1 MAVGYTKLFDPGD
14 VVNFASKRHAGVGDR
29 RDGLVYVYGGAE
41 HIVLAVNVA
50 LATARPLLIRGPSG
64 SGKSSLAY
72 NVAKIMGY
80 RYYEHVITAR
90 TAALDLLWRFDVVR
104 RLADAQAE
112 DLNADPSWYVEPG
125 VLWRAFDP
133 ALARAQGA
141 RDQSPPAAIGGSRTG
156 ARPADYGP
164 EMDEVRAVVLLDEI
178 DKADPDLPNSLLV
191 PLGSYE
197 FTVTDTQPPLVVKV
211 PEKMLPP
218 LIFITSNDEREL
230 PPAFVRRCL
239 ALTLAAP
246 DKNQLVEIAKAHF
259 GRTGVKDYR
268 RIADQIVQ
276 LGAAPGGGRRGLL
289 GVSAAEFI
297 DAVQASRELNV
308 DPDPGNPDWVRIVE
322 TALQKP
328 RDLLTL
334 NE

>member
-1 MAVGYTKLFDPGD
+1 MSYTKIFDPDD
-14 VVNFASKRHAGVGDR
+14 VVNFARKRRGGVGDR
-29 RDGLVYVYGGAE
+29 RDGLVYVYRGAE

-72 NVAKIMGY
+72 NVARIMGY

-112 DLNADPSWYVEPG
+112 DLKPDPSWYVEPG

-141 RDQSPPAAIGGSRTG
+141 RDKSPPVAASGSRTG

-197 FTVTDTQPPLVVKV
+197 FNVTDTQPPLVVRV
-211 PEKMLPP
+211 PETMPPP
-218 LIFITSNDEREL
+218 LIFITTNDEREL

-246 DKNQLVEIAKAHF
+246 DVKQLVEIAKAHF
-259 GRTGVKDYR
+259 GQRGATDYR

-276 LGAAPGGGRRGLL
+276 VGHAPGGPRSLP

-297 DAVQASRELNV
+297 DAVQASRELKV
-308 DPDPGNPDWVRIVE
+308 DPDPENPDWMRIVE

-334 NE
+334 TE